1 MVITKEGHILKF
13 FIQLIIILALV
24 EGLFFSF
31 GLDPELSIVL
41 GVLFVLVALQARMIV
56 RRLNIKKSRSV
67 PDAARAA
74 NVIKNLKKAST
85 APKQNVSSEKLDSG
99 VFAQFES
106 NLKRQSAQSPAP
118 KKQKDEDV
126 IVSLSTKADKSNT
139 ATTAVH
145 KPEPAEEA
153 PTTESKIEKKQRLE
167 SLRKLNKSIKVDP
180 IGSLFDDIDEN
191 LETKPEDPVGSK
203 PKVLPAD
210 LPIPSNEFLTGK
222 DLASS
227 PDEEEGIELAI
238 KMAIK
243 EFEEANHEESLA
255 IIRQYTQNPNKKVE
269 TTEQT
274 VQLVELKANN
284 EFELG
289 QYDKA
294 AQTYQEIVTQHI
306 SKSSPDFLPL
316 LERFIDKFKDVELE
330 KHAIHFM
337 FTALNEYRQMHDHLK
352 MDATYDDI
360 ETAYRQTEDWP
371 RLIQTYQNHLSIK
384 KVLKDYEGQLDLLD
398 QLGKLLYDQGDEDKS
413 RKCYKQR
420 LVVEK
425 EMERMDRKA

>member
-1 MVITKEGHILKF
+1 M
-13 FIQLIIILALV
+13 

-31 GLDPELSIVL
+31 GLDLELSIVL
-41 GVLFVLVALQARMIV
+41 GVLFVLVALQARIIV
-56 RRLNIKKSRSV
+56 RRINIKKSGSL

-74 NVIKNLKKAST
+74 NVIKKLKKASAT
-85 APKQNVSSEKLDSG
+85 PPKQKVAPEKLDSG

-106 NLKRQSAQSPAP
+106 NLKRQTSQSPAP
-118 KKQKDEDV
+118 KEQKDEDV
-126 IVSLSTKADKSNT
+126 IVSLSTKGNT
-139 ATTAVH
+139 NKPAAPM
-145 KPEPAEEA
+145 KQPEPAEKIPVA
-153 PTTESKIEKKQRLE
+153 ESKVEKKQRLE

-180 IGSLFDDIDEN
+180 IGNLFDDIDEN
-191 LETKPEDPVGSK
+191 LDTKPEDPVGLK
-203 PKVLPAD
+203 PEAPPAD
-210 LPIPSNEFLTGK
+210 QPIASTEFLTGK
-222 DLASS
+222 DLASD

-238 KMAIK
+238 NMAIK
-243 EFEEANHEESLA
+243 EFEEGNHEESLA
-255 IIRQYTQNPNKKVE
+255 IIRQYTQNPNKKAE

-274 VQLVELKANN
+274 VQLIELKANN

-337 FTALNEYRQMHDHLK
+337 FTALNEYRQMHDPLK

-425 EMERMDRKA
+425 EMERMDKKG

>member
-1 MVITKEGHILKF
+1 M
-13 FIQLIIILALV
+13 

-31 GLDPELSIVL
+31 GINLELSIVL
-41 GVLFVLVALQARMIV
+41 GALVVLIAIQSFMII
-56 RRLNIKKSRSV
+56 RRIRIKKSGSI

-74 NVIKNLKKAST
+74 SVIQKLKKASHT
-85 APKQNVSSEKLDSG
+85 PTTPNPATEKLDSG

-106 NLKRQSAQSPAP
+106 NLKRQSTRGKTPP
-118 KKQKDEDV
+118 VKEDEDV
-126 IVSLSTKADKSNT
+126 IVSISSKSAKSSSDKPETAAQPAEKFTSAAISPPSKAD
-139 ATTAVH
+139 H
-145 KPEPAEEA
+145 K
-153 PTTESKIEKKQRLE
+153 KRIE

-180 IGSLFDDIDEN
+180 IGNLFDDVQEN
-191 LETKPEDPVGSK
+191 LDAKPTDPVGTKQS
-203 PKVLPAD
+203 LETSAQ
-210 LPIPSNEFLTGK
+210 PIAANEFLTGK
-222 DLASS
+222 DLALD
-227 PDEEEGIELAI
+227 PVKKEGIELVVS
-238 KMAIK
+238 MATK
-243 EFEEANHEESLA
+243 EFQEGNYEESLA
-255 IIRQYTQNPNKKVE
+255 IIRQYTQDEGKQAE
-269 TTEQT
+269 STEQT
-274 VQLVELKANN
+274 VQLIEMKANN

-289 QYDKA
+289 QYDRA
-294 AQTYQEIVTQHI
+294 AQTYQDIVTRLI
-306 SKSSPDFLPL
+306 PKSSPDFLPL

-352 MDATYDDI
+352 MDITYDNI

-398 QLGKLLYDQGDEDKS
+398 QLGKLLYDQGEEDKS

-425 EMERMDRKA
+425 EMQRIDKKD

>member
-1 MVITKEGHILKF
+1 M
-13 FIQLIIILALV
+13 
-24 EGLFFSF
+24 
-31 GLDPELSIVL
+31 
-41 GVLFVLVALQARMIV
+41 VALQARMIM
-56 RRLNIKKSRSV
+56 RRLNVKKTSKI

-74 NVIKNLKKAST
+74 NVIKKLKKASAT
-85 APKQNVSSEKLDSG
+85 PPKQNVASEKLDSG

-106 NLKRQSAQSPAP
+106 NLKRQTEKRPAP
-118 KKQKDEDV
+118 KEQKEEDV
-126 IVSLSTKADKSNT
+126 IVSLSTKGSTSKPA
-139 ATTAVH
+139 AVPA
-145 KPEPAEEA
+145 KQAEPAEKA
-153 PTTESKIEKKQRLE
+153 PVTESKVDKKKRLD

-180 IGSLFDDIDEN
+180 IGGLFDDIDEN
-191 LETKPEDPVGSK
+191 LTTKPDDPVGIK
-203 PKVLPAD
+203 PEAPPVEH
-210 LPIPSNEFLTGK
+210 PIASNEFLTGK
-222 DLASS
+222 DLASD
-227 PDEEEGIELAI
+227 PDEGEGIELAI
-238 KMAIK
+238 NMAIK
-243 EFEEANHEESLA
+243 EFEEGNHEESLA
-255 IIRQYTQNPNKKVE
+255 IIRQYTQNPNKKAE

-274 VQLVELKANN
+274 VQLIELKANN

-294 AQTYQEIVTQHI
+294 AQTYQEIVSQHI

-398 QLGKLLYDQGDEDKS
+398 HLGKLLYDQGDEDKS

-425 EMERMDRKA
+425 EMERLDNKG

>member
-1 MVITKEGHILKF
+1 M
-13 FIQLIIILALV
+13 
-24 EGLFFSF
+24 FFSF
-31 GLDPELSIVL
+31 GIDLELSVVL
-41 GVLFVLVALQARMIV
+41 GVLIVLVALQARMIM
-56 RRLNIKKSRSV
+56 RRLNVKKTRGT

-74 NVIKNLKKAST
+74 NVIKKLKKASAT
-85 APKQNVSSEKLDSG
+85 PPKQNVASEKLDSG

-106 NLKRQSAQSPAP
+106 NLKRQTAKSAAP
-118 KKQKDEDV
+118 KEQKEEDV
-126 IVSLSTKADKSNT
+126 IVSLSTKGSAN
-139 ATTAVH
+139 
-145 KPEPAEEA
+145 KPAAPPAKQAKPAEKA
-153 PTTESKIEKKQRLE
+153 PVTESKVDKKKRID

-180 IGSLFDDIDEN
+180 IGGLFDDIDEN
-191 LETKPEDPVGSK
+191 LTTKPDDPPVGVK
-203 PKVLPAD
+203 PEAPSVEQ
-210 LPIPSNEFLTGK
+210 PIASSEFLTGK
-222 DLASS
+222 DLASD

-238 KMAIK
+238 NMAIK
-243 EFEEANHEESLA
+243 EFEEGNHEESLA
-255 IIRQYTQNPNKKVE
+255 IIRQYTQNPNKKAE

-274 VQLVELKANN
+274 VQLIELKANN

-289 QYDKA
+289 QYDRA
-294 AQTYQEIVTQHI
+294 AQTYQEIVSQHI

-398 QLGKLLYDQGDEDKS
+398 HLGKLLYDQGDEDKS

-425 EMERMDRKA
+425 EMERMDNKG